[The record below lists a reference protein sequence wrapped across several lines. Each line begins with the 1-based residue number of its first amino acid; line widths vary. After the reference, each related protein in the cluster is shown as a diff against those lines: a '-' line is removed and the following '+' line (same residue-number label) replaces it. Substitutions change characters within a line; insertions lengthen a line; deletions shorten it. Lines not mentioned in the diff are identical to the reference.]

1 MMIYL
6 FDYITNN
13 YLILYACHG
22 DATKKLTYSQPSDK
36 DKSLFLFYCHSV
48 TKYIYKKPLRK

>member
-13 YLILYACHG
+13 YLILHTCHRVT
-22 DATKKLTYSQPSDK
+22 TKELTYSQPSDK
-36 DKSLFLFYCHSV
+36 NKYLFLFYCHSV
-48 TKYIYKKPLRK
+48 TKYI